1 MCINILYASTPLG
14 VGKMSLL
21 LNNLY
26 IKYRINL
33 LSHGALADALG
44 DVYEEFVEE
53 IFKDLPTI
61 NSWPIGS
68 LEHLIVSN
76 LSTYLSAY
84 LPYIQAVSSSRK
96 GIPLTVNG
104 GSPKTDVYLNIT
116 LQDGQIILVP
126 LNLKQST
133 VSKVSFAEYDVATI
147 INDLSITDPN
157 LIFLL
162 EKHQTDASA
171 KNFTP
176 SERLYLRTHLAP
188 HVRNLVRWCIT
199 LNSQPTYQ
207 NISYPEYVIRFDLH
221 HPQNNN
227 PLGNQFK
234 AVNVYDIEEYIDKIM
249 LTLKGKPRSGG
260 FGTGLSWTYA
270 TGSKG
275 KKIQFKG

>member
-1 MCINILYASTPLG
+1 
-14 VGKMSLL
+14 MSLL

-44 DVYEEFVEE
+44 DIYEEFIEE

-76 LSTYLSAY
+76 LFTYLSAY

-96 GIPLTVNG
+96 GIPPTVNG

-116 LQDGQIILVP
+116 LQGGQTLIVP
-126 LNLKQST
+126 LNVKQST
-133 VSKVSFAEYDVATI
+133 VPKVSFAEYDVNTI
-147 INDLSITDPN
+147 ANVLGITDPN

-162 EKHQTDASA
+162 EKHQLDASA
-171 KNFTP
+171 INFSIHEKT
-176 SERLYLRTHLAP
+176 YLRTHLQPYA
-188 HVRNLVRWCIT
+188 RGLVRWCIT
-199 LNSQPTYQ
+199 LNPNQTSQD
-207 NISYPEYVIRFDLH
+207 IRYPEYVIRFDLH
-221 HPQNNN
+221 HPKNNN
-227 PLGNQFK
+227 PLGNQYK
-234 AVNVYDIEEYIDKIM
+234 GVNIYDIDSYINKIM
-249 LTLKGKPRSGG
+249 LNNSGNPRIGG

-275 KKIQFKG
+275 KKIQFKA